1 MRLNLGPFVWAERP
15 AGVFGWRMPAGA
27 TQAIDFRGL
36 QGNETPGAYSPAQA
50 IFVCPDDVILPPPWV
65 QIASDPAET
74 LTAANRLRLRTAFQ
88 HSKVVSAR
96 RFTDVLHELM
106 TTHAELDRSR
116 CAPPRI
122 ASRDGKIK
130 WLLGGQVVGA
140 YDVGI
145 GSPEWAGVVARHQ
158 QVYREIRRTD
168 GSRRMH
174 SKYLATLLEKYRI
187 SEGQGVDAFVP
198 LDLPREGPVEPS
210 TTHTETFPGTSATL
224 GGDHTWTELSGS
236 WGNESGQAEFTWT
249 DGGTHYARCESALS
263 TDDMRVEVAII
274 SASHASYRG
283 PFGRLN
289 ASAATGYAAISRPE
303 INDYYG
309 QRITAGSST
318 DIITSELS
326 GSITLPSTDAIVIDG
341 DQIEIFQGANSRGST
356 TDTNITG
363 NLRGGLGAY
372 VETGTAR
379 FDDWVASDI
388 AGGSSATTNANDTSS
403 ASGTTTVTGTLART
417 NAGDTASASGSVGSP
432 ITGTVAATNAGDTSS
447 ASGTTTV
454 TGASARTA
462 GNDSASAAGTTTVLG
477 TAARTNADD
486 TGSASGSVGGAV
498 SGTAAVTA
506 ADDTAAASGTTAVTG
521 AVSATAGNDT
531 ATASGAAGAVS
542 GSAAATG
549 GDDTASAAG
558 ATAGGQQSGGWG
570 QSSNRK
576 PRDYTPTAEQIHA
589 ERVRLGIL
597 PAEEAPASV
606 SESAP
611 VSSSAPAAAKPLAVP
626 SLSRVEID
634 AAAIV
639 AANEAIRAA
648 IAAAQQEELSRLVWE
663 SVQQDEA
670 AVVALIAELV

>member
-1 MRLNLGPFVWAERP
+1 MAALAFRSAVDGGDTSGTSSTVNVGLPSGTASGDLQTIWAGAAVSAPTAAPTISTP
-15 AGVFGWRMPAGA
+15 AGWTLAGSQAVSIASGAINAWLHLFYRVAGA
-27 TQAIDFRGL
+27 SEGSVTLDTG
-36 QGNETPGAYSPAQA
+36 GTNA
-50 IFVCPDDVILPPPWV
+50 IFAYARQSYLNPA
-65 QIASDPAET
+65 ASP
-74 LTAANRLRLRTAFQ
+74 F
-88 HSKVVSAR
+88 
-96 RFTDVLHELM
+96 
-106 TTHAELDRSR
+106 
-116 CAPPRI
+116 
-122 ASRDGKIK
+122 
-130 WLLGGQVVGA
+130 GQVSW
-140 YDVGI
+140 
-145 GSPEWAGVVARHQ
+145 GSG
-158 QVYREIRRTD
+158 
-168 GSRRMH
+168 G
-174 SKYLATLLEKYRI
+174 
-187 SEGQGVDAFVP
+187 
-198 LDLPREGPVEPS
+198 
-210 TTHTETFPGTSATL
+210 PGTSAAL
-224 GGDHTWTELSGS
+224 GSLTTTSDNALLAAFVVQGVTQNITPPASMTERVDNATFGIAAADEVFPEAGAAGTRTFALPSS
-236 WGNESGQAEFTWT
+236 SDYAWGIAEFASAVTPPDASGIAYQYPHRFSRAGRAGRLALAQGQRKGDSIQAVAEAAFFGAT
-249 DGGTHYARCESALS
+249 TGAAGTAAASNAND
-263 TDDMRVEVAII
+263 TA
-274 SASHASYRG
+274 SASG
-283 PFGRLN
+283 TTTV
-289 ASAATGYAAISRPE
+289 TGALAR
-303 INDYYG
+303 
-309 QRITAGSST
+309 TA
-318 DIITSELS
+318 
-326 GSITLPSTDAIVIDG
+326 
-341 DQIEIFQGANSRGST
+341 
-356 TDTNITG
+356 
-363 NLRGGLGAY
+363 
-372 VETGTAR
+372 
-379 FDDWVASDI
+379 
-388 AGGSSATTNANDTSS
+388 ANDTSS
-403 ASGTTTVTGTLART
+403 ASGTTTVAGTLART
-417 NAGDTASASGSVGSP
+417 NADDTASASGSVGSP

-447 ASGTTTV
+447 AAGTTTV

-597 PAEEAPASV
+597 PADGQPAAVAEPAPAPAST
-606 SESAP
+606 
-611 VSSSAPAAAKPLAVP
+611 AAAKPRFAP

-648 IAAAQQEELSRLVWE
+648 IAAAQQEELPRLVWE

>member
-74 LTAANRLRLRTAFQ
+74 LTTANRLRLRTAFQ

-96 RFTDVLHELM
+96 RFADVLHELM
-106 TTHAELDRSR
+106 TTHTELDRTR

-130 WLLGGQVVGA
+130 WLIGGQVVHA
-140 YDVGI
+140 VTPEP

-158 QVYREIRRTD
+158 QAYRGMRGQGRL
-168 GSRRMH
+168 H
-174 SKYLATLLEKYRI
+174 SKYLATLIGKYRL
-187 SEGQGVDAFVP
+187 SEAQGVGAFIP
-198 LDLPREGPVEPS
+198 ADLPREEPVTPE
-210 TTHTETFPGTSATL
+210 TTYTESFPGTSATL
-224 GGDHTWTELSGS
+224 GGDQTWTEFSGT
-236 WGNESGQAEFTWT
+236 WENVSGVGSHTA
-249 DGGTHYARCESALS
+249 DINTHCAICDSALS
-263 TDDMRVEVAII
+263 TDDMRVEVSILTS
-274 SASHASYRG
+274 SAAYAYRG
-283 PFGRLN
+283 PIGRMPSG
-289 ASAATGYAAISRPE
+289 AFTGYSCLSRPE

-309 QRITAGSST
+309 QRIVSGVFT

-326 GSITLPSTDAIVIDG
+326 GSVSTPTTDAVVIDG

-356 TDTNITG
+356 TDTNIAG
-363 NLRGGLGAY
+363 NVRGGIGVYAENLT
-372 VETGTAR
+372 VT
-379 FDDWVASDI
+379 FDSWQAEDLTSGVS
-388 AGGSSATTNANDTSS
+388 GSSATTNAN
-403 ASGTTTVTGTLART
+403 
-417 NAGDTASASGSVGSP
+417 
-432 ITGTVAATNAGDTSS
+432 DTSS

-597 PAEEAPASV
+597 PAETAPASV

-611 VSSSAPAAAKPLAVP
+611 VSASVPAAAKPLAVP

-639 AANEAIRAA
+639 AANEAIRAT

>member
-74 LTAANRLRLRTAFQ
+74 LTTANRLRLRTAFQ

-96 RFTDVLHELM
+96 RFADVLHELM
-106 TTHAELDRSR
+106 TTHTELDRTR

-130 WLLGGQVVGA
+130 WLIGGQVVHA
-140 YDVGI
+140 VTPEP

-158 QVYREIRRTD
+158 QAYRGMRGQGRL
-168 GSRRMH
+168 H
-174 SKYLATLLEKYRI
+174 SKYLATLIGKYRL
-187 SEGQGVDAFVP
+187 SEAQGVGAFIP
-198 LDLPREGPVEPS
+198 ADLPREEPVTPE
-210 TTHTETFPGTSATL
+210 TTYTESFPGTSATL
-224 GGDHTWTELSGS
+224 GGDQTWTEFSGT
-236 WGNESGQAEFTWT
+236 WENVSGVGSHTSDINT
-249 DGGTHYARCESALS
+249 RCAICDSALS
-263 TDDMRVEVAII
+263 TDDMRVEVSILTS
-274 SASHASYRG
+274 SASYAYRG
-283 PFGRLN
+283 PIGRMPSG
-289 ASAATGYAAISRPE
+289 AFTGYSCLSRPE

-309 QRITAGSST
+309 QRIVSGVFT

-326 GSITLPSTDAIVIDG
+326 GSVSTPTTDAVVIDG

-356 TDTNITG
+356 TDTNIAG
-363 NLRGGLGAY
+363 NVRGGIGVYAENLT
-372 VETGTAR
+372 VT
-379 FDDWVASDI
+379 FDSWRAEDLTSGVS
-388 AGGSSATTNANDTSS
+388 GSSATTNAN
-403 ASGTTTVTGTLART
+403 
-417 NAGDTASASGSVGSP
+417 
-432 ITGTVAATNAGDTSS
+432 DTSS

-558 ATAGGQQSGGWG
+558 ATAGGQQAGGWG
-570 QSSNRK
+570 QSRNRK
-576 PRDYTPTAEQIHA
+576 PRDYTPSAEQIHA

-597 PAEEAPASV
+597 PAEEAPAAV
-606 SESAP
+606 AESAP

>member
-74 LTAANRLRLRTAFQ
+74 LTTANRLRLRTAFQ

-96 RFTDVLHELM
+96 RFADVLHELM
-106 TTHAELDRSR
+106 TTHTELDRTR

-130 WLLGGQVVGA
+130 WLIGGQVVHA
-140 YDVGI
+140 VTPEP

-158 QVYREIRRTD
+158 QAYRGMRGQGRL
-168 GSRRMH
+168 H
-174 SKYLATLLEKYRI
+174 SKYLATLIGKYRL
-187 SEGQGVDAFVP
+187 SEAQGVGAFIP
-198 LDLPREGPVEPS
+198 ADLPREEPVTPE
-210 TTHTETFPGTSATL
+210 TTYTESFPGTSATL
-224 GGDHTWTELSGS
+224 GGDQTWTEFSGT
-236 WGNESGQAEFTWT
+236 WENVSGVGSHTSDINT
-249 DGGTHYARCESALS
+249 RCAICDSALS
-263 TDDMRVEVAII
+263 TDDMRVEVSILTS
-274 SASHASYRG
+274 SASYAYRG
-283 PFGRLN
+283 PIGRMPSG
-289 ASAATGYAAISRPE
+289 AFTGYSCLSRPE

-309 QRITAGSST
+309 QRIVSGVFT

-326 GSITLPSTDAIVIDG
+326 GSVSTPTTDAVVIDG

-356 TDTNITG
+356 TDTNIAG
-363 NLRGGLGAY
+363 NVRGGIGVYAENLT
-372 VETGTAR
+372 VT
-379 FDDWVASDI
+379 FDSWRAEDLTSGVS
-388 AGGSSATTNANDTSS
+388 GSSATTNAN
-403 ASGTTTVTGTLART
+403 
-417 NAGDTASASGSVGSP
+417 
-432 ITGTVAATNAGDTSS
+432 DTSS

-570 QSSNRK
+570 QSSKRK